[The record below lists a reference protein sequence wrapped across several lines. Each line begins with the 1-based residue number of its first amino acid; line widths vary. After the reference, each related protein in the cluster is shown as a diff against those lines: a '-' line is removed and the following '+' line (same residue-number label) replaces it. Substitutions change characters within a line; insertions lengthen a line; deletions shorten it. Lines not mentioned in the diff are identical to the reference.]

1 MMQIY
6 NISLKPP
13 NFYTLFC
20 YLEIT
25 FHTVVAHTGLF
36 LTIPKKKVRN
46 IENLKVS
53 RDCDSPKPHVVEAQI
68 TPPDSPYYP
77 KQLI

>member
-6 NISLKPP
+6 NISLKLP

-36 LTIPKKKVRN
+36 LTISYQYERLRRNYKLAKKE
-46 IENLKVS
+46 IL
-53 RDCDSPKPHVVEAQI
+53 
-68 TPPDSPYYP
+68 T
-77 KQLI
+77 L

>member
-6 NISLKPP
+6 NISLKLP

-25 FHTVVAHTGLF
+25 FHTVVAHTRIF

-46 IENLKVS
+46 VGNLKADQVG
-53 RDCDSPKPHVVEAQI
+53 DSPKPHVAEAQV

-77 KQLI
+77 K

>member
-6 NISLKPP
+6 NISLKLP

-36 LTIPKKKVRN
+36 LTIHYQYAT
-46 IENLKVS
+46 IERKL
-53 RDCDSPKPHVVEAQI
+53 
-68 TPPDSPYYP
+68 
-77 KQLI
+77 